1 MYFCAF
7 PQFTYSISKYLENC
21 WNFYFQHVHM
31 CFIIWKASFFLYIYI
46 YIHLDINVF
55 NFSMTNIPLHEPWI
69 ACQKKLILFFFS
81 IATSE
86 KRFSF
91 SIIFT
96 FIHTYRRYNINRK
109 WSGEIIF
116 VNTKNSS
123 IALSIN
129 PLELTILISI
139 LKYRILPY
147 NEIENLHI
155 ISSK

>member
-31 CFIIWKASFFLYIYI
+31 CFISWKASFFLYIYI

-55 NFSMTNIPLHEPWI
+55 NFSMTNIPLHEPLNRLSEEI
-69 ACQKKLILFFFS
+69 NSFFFLNS
-81 IATSE
+81 YFWETIFFFHYFHVYSHL
-86 KRFSF
+86 SF
-91 SIIFT
+91 
-96 FIHTYRRYNINRK
+96 RRYNINRK

-116 VNTKNSS
+116 SNTKNSS

-139 LKYRILPY
+139 LPMKFYHK
-147 NEIENLHI
+147 IENLHI